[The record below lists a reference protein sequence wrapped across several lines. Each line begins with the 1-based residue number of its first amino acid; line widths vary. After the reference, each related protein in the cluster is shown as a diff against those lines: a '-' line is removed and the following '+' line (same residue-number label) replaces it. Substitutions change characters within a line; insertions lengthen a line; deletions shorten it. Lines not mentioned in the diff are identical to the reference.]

1 MADPKKQVLN
11 PVKIVRD
18 VWIDAEDGTIE
29 RITAGKTIE
38 LPLAEAKALI
48 ASGVAERADPLPG
61 ER

>member
-1 MADPKKQVLN
+1 MADPKKPVLN

-18 VWIDAEDGTIE
+18 VWIPAADGTTE
-29 RITAGKTIE
+29 RIASGQIVE